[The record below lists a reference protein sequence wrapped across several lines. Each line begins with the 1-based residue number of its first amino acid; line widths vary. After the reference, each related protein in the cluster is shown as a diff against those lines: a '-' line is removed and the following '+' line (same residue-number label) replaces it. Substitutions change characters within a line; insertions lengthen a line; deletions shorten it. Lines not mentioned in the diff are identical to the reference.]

1 LRGLAALVSYW
12 HIETGSDGKTLVI
25 ASVKADTSKSIR
37 FPLWPEALVSWYAID
52 CRHTQASDGM
62 STKIIK
68 PNSAATVMIKGDI
81 KGRGRSPRCIVEQG
95 IKRVKLRK
103 QVEAR

>member
-1 LRGLAALVSYW
+1 
-12 HIETGSDGKTLVI
+12 
-25 ASVKADTSKSIR
+25 
-37 FPLWPEALVSWYAID
+37 
-52 CRHTQASDGM
+52 M

-81 KGRGRSPRCIVEQG
+81 KRRGRSPRCIVEQG